1 MFAVYGT
8 STSNS
13 SEDLCVNVFVTVKQ
27 TPDLNVTPRLGDNH
41 RVVREGVE
49 LVMDQGDEYGVEE
62 GLQLAEKTGGQVTVI
77 SMGPEKARDAI
88 RKALSMGVESG
99 ILVTDPGLAG
109 SDALGTARAL
119 AAALKGREWDIII
132 CGTESYDGSTGMVP
146 AQLAEL
152 LGVPHLSF
160 AKKLE
165 VEANKVTVQRQTA
178 DGFVTIETET
188 PVVVTV
194 TGGLNE
200 PRYPTLKGIMG
211 AKNKTVDTLDLAA
224 LGLDAAQVGE
234 AGALVKVEA
243 AAPAPERQAGE
254 VITDEGQSGERVV
267 ALLTELKVL

>member
-1 MFAVYGT
+1 
-8 STSNS
+8 
-13 SEDLCVNVFVTVKQ
+13 VNVFVTVKQ

-49 LVMDQGDEYGVEE
+49 LVMDQGDEVGVEE
-62 GLQLAEKTGGQVTVI
+62 GLQLAEKTGGKVTVI

-88 RKALSMGVESG
+88 RKALSMGAESG

-119 AAALKGREWDIII
+119 AAALKDREWDIVI

-160 AKKLE
+160 AKKLD
-165 VEANKVTVQRQTA
+165 VEDNKVTVQRQTA
-178 DGFVTIETET
+178 DGYVTIETET

-211 AKNKTVDTLDLAA
+211 AKSKTVDVLDLAG

-243 AAPAPERQAGE
+243 VVPAPERQAGE
-254 VITDEGQSGERVV
+254 VITDEGQSGDRVV

>member
-1 MFAVYGT
+1 
-8 STSNS
+8 
-13 SEDLCVNVFVTVKQ
+13 
-27 TPDLNVTPRLGDNH
+27 
-41 RVVREGVE
+41 
-49 LVMDQGDEYGVEE
+49 
-62 GLQLAEKTGGQVTVI
+62 
-77 SMGPEKARDAI
+77 MGA
-88 RKALSMGVESG
+88 ESG
-99 ILVTDPGLAG
+99 VLITDPGLAG

-119 AAALKGREWDIII
+119 AAALKGRDWDIVI

-165 VEANKVTVQRQTA
+165 VEGTKVTVQRQTA

-211 AKNKTVDTLDLAA
+211 AKSKTVDTVDLAA
-224 LGLDAAQVGE
+224 LGLDAGQVGE
-234 AGALVKVEA
+234 GGSLVKVDGV
-243 AAPAPERQAGE
+243 APAPERQAGE
-254 VITDEGQSGERVV
+254 VITDEGQSGERVAAMLV
-267 ALLTELKVL
+267 ELKVL

>member
-1 MFAVYGT
+1 
-8 STSNS
+8 
-13 SEDLCVNVFVTVKQ
+13 LNVFVTVKQ

-49 LVMDQGDEYGVEE
+49 LVMDQADEYGVEE
-62 GLQLAEKTGGQVTVI
+62 GLLLAEKTGGKVTVV
-77 SMGPEKARDAI
+77 SMGPEKANDAI
-88 RKALSMGVESG
+88 RKALSMGAEAGV
-99 ILVTDPGLAG
+99 LVTDAGLAG

-119 AAALKGREWDIII
+119 AAALKGREWDIVI

-165 VEANKVTVQRQTA
+165 VDGTKVTVQRQTA

-211 AKNKTVDTLDLAA
+211 AKSKTVDTLDLAA
-224 LGLDAAQVGE
+224 LGLDAATVGE
-234 AGALVKVEA
+234 GGALVKIVA
-243 AAPAPERQAGE
+243 VTPAPERQAGE
-254 VITDEGQSGERVV
+254 IITDEGQSGERVA